1 MTADGPWG
9 TPVHAPD
16 PSDDQCW
23 DTPLPCLP
31 WHYLDSVYLKRVR
44 WRTLITHAAVSPAVT
59 GYAVAFKGLPTRVN
73 AGGTGYTDS
82 AGQVWQCDM
91 GAQQGWAMS
100 TTAAISGT
108 TNPKLYQTA
117 RYSDTGI
124 LGYQFAIP
132 NGDYAV
138 TLKFAEIWWPAET
151 KREFDIALNGTLV
164 AQRFDIT
171 KAAGGRNRAWDLQYA
186 INVTDGELNIILTG
200 VTRQPLINGIEI
212 LPMSNAAGARTE

>member
-1 MTADGPWG
+1 M
-9 TPVHAPD
+9 HAP
-16 PSDDQCW
+16 
-23 DTPLPCLP
+23 
-31 WHYLDSVYLKRVR
+31 
-44 WRTLITHAAVSPAVT
+44 VSPAVT

-73 AGGTGYTDS
+73 AGGSGYTDS
-82 AGQVWQCDM
+82 AGQVWQADM

-124 LGYQFAIP
+124 LNYQFAIP
-132 NGDYAV
+132 NGDYTV

-151 KREFDIALNGTLV
+151 KREFDIALNGKPV

-186 INVTDGELNIILTG
+186 INVTQGELNITLTG

-212 LPMSNAAGARTE
+212 LPMSHAASARTE